1 MQPGQNSENQSKT
14 VVKKEKKKKKK
25 KNPEVS
31 TVTLKGRKLV
41 PRSGSLVR
49 AGGAGFR
56 SRGWSPR
63 AAALPLPAA
72 PSRLFALFPA
82 SRQRFCQLRIDSYF
96 V

>member
-1 MQPGQNSENQSKT
+1 MRIK
-14 VVKKEKKKKKK
+14 VKLWLRKKKRKKEK

-41 PRSGSLVR
+41 PRCGEPREGGRSGVPQQR
-49 AGGAGFR
+49 
-56 SRGWSPR
+56 PVP